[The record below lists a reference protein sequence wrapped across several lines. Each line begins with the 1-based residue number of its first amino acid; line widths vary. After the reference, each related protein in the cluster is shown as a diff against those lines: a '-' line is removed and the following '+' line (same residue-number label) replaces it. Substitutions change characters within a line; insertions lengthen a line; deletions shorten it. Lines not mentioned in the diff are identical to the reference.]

1 MPAYQPPFQITSRI
15 LSQVAAI
22 SELIGRWSV
31 SHTSALSPQLRRENR
46 IRTIHASLAIESN
59 TLSLDQVTAVFE
71 GKQVLGLPREI
82 QEVRNAILAYE
93 QMEHW
98 SAHSPA
104 DLRAA
109 HKLLMSYG
117 NGLSSLSRPPPGRSH
132 KPGQGMPG
140 LSSRW

>member
-22 SELIGRWSV
+22 SELIGRWSAV
-31 SHTSALSPQLRRENR
+31 SSGTLSPQLRRENR
-46 IRTIHASLAIESN
+46 IRTIHASLAIENN

-71 GKQVLGLPREI
+71 GKRVLGMPREI

-98 SAHSPA
+98 SAQCA
-104 DLRAA
+104 RDLLVA
-109 HKLLMSYG
+109 HKLLMSALVDQAG
-117 NGLSSLSRPPPGRSH
+117 SFLATGAWAGSGKR
-132 KPGQGMPG
+132 
-140 LSSRW
+140 